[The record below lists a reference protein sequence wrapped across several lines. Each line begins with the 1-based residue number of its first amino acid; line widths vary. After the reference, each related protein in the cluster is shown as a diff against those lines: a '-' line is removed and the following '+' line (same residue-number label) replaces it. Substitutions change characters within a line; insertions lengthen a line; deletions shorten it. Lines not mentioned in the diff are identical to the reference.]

1 MICQYLLVICDK
13 INKKIEWLNKQKDK
27 LLDLSIKCIISDA
40 EFKLRNDKY
49 NSDIELLQE
58 EKEKIDN
65 FGYELE
71 RKMKKID
78 NIKSKIYEKIDI
90 KNQLPDLM
98 RLLVEKVE
106 VEKINGAR
114 KDIKLNIYFSFV
126 DDYMLKN

>member
-1 MICQYLLVICDK
+1 
-13 INKKIEWLNKQKDK
+13 
-27 LLDLSIKCIISDA
+27 
-40 EFKLRNDKY
+40 
-49 NSDIELLQE
+49 
-58 EKEKIDN
+58 
-65 FGYELE
+65 
-71 RKMKKID
+71 MKKID

-98 RLLVEKVE
+98 KLLVEKVE